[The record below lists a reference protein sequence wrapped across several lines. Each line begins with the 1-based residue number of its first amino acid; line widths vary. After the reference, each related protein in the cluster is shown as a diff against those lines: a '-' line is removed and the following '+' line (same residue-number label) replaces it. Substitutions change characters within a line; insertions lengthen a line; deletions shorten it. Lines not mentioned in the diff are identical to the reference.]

1 MNIKD
6 DFRNFS
12 KKLVHT
18 SMLKSYFQTVLQ
30 PPGYQLMAP
39 NPIGQLQ
46 LNPVNPH
53 YIQFAAGQLP
63 LERLPNSNNR

>member
-1 MNIKD
+1 
-6 DFRNFS
+6 
-12 KKLVHT
+12 
-18 SMLKSYFQTVLQ
+18 MLKNNFQTVLQ